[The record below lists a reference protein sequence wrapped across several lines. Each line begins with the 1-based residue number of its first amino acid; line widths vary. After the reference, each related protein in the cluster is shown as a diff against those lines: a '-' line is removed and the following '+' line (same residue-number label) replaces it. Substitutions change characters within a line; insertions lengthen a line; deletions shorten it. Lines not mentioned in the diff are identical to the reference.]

1 MLAFLGKTPINHFN
15 IDISYGIVV
24 ITARVW
30 IRLVVKISR
39 RELVYLMYT

>member
-1 MLAFLGKTPINHFN
+1 MLAFLCKTAKFFFD

-30 IRLVVKISR
+30 IRLVKISR
-39 RELVYLMYT
+39 RELVYLR